1 MPSFINR
8 DNFSSPINT
17 QENSLQE
24 DEKLIQDLK
33 VILTDLTNKIPNI
46 ASTNKTNTITVNSE
60 KNITMRYNN
69 RS

>member
-33 VILTDLTNKIPNI
+33 VILTDLTSKNPNT
-46 ASTNKTNTITVNSE
+46 ASINKTNTILLNSE
-60 KNITMRYNN
+60 KNTRIKYNN